1 MRFHGIFMRISW
13 ENPAPSRV
21 AMGHHG
27 RIHENF
33 MGFHEIFHENFT
45 RPQSHGIR
53 LLDTTLYKG
62 NPDQAAPV
70 PRAGSNSMGCD
81 FHRKARRLYETLR

>member
-1 MRFHGIFMRISW
+1 MPGNFMRFHGIFMRISW
-13 ENPAPSRV
+13 ENLAPSRV

-33 MGFHEIFHENFT
+33 MGFYEIFHENFT

-81 FHRKARRLYETLR
+81 FHRKSP